1 MRTLIV
7 SLVLAMALASVAYG
21 QAQQPARNT
30 VYIAPNV
37 ARTLTISRSDV
48 IVTTIAIPR
57 GTLISVTFDTAGTV
71 LPQADGRFVF
81 HGNVEI
87 RAMAASQKPNL
98 MLADAMLQAPIQLA
112 ATGVDVVIAPQ

>member
-1 MRTLIV
+1 MIGSILVVALV
-7 SLVLAMALASVAYG
+7 SVGHG

-30 VYIAPNV
+30 IYIAPNV

-48 IVTTIAIPR
+48 VLTTLAIPQ
-57 GTLISVTFDTAGTV
+57 GTLISVTFDTAGAV
-71 LPQADGRFVF
+71 LPPPDGRFAF

-98 MLADAMLQAPIQLA
+98 ILADAMLRSPIQLA
-112 ATGVDVVIAPQ
+112 ATEVDVVIAPQ